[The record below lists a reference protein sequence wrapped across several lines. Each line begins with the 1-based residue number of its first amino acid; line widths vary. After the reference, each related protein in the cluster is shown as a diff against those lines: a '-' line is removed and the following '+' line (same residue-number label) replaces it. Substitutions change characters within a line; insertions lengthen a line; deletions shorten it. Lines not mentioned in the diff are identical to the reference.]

1 LPVVNQ
7 VPVQERLV
15 WSFWAAAAVAFVGG
29 LLPLVFGGTSSRMV
43 NVIVPFTIGAAAL
56 AVCGFVYQQGRLVS
70 AVLYFVA
77 GLAIVYG
84 VLAMF
89 AIPLELTVLGTC
101 NPSPA
106 TCLGGIGRPLT
117 AGENTGMGFA
127 AGFGL
132 VALFVGFLGLMIVFR
147 KPVLPPAPAPPVRNI
162 PPVKTREPERE
173 APASVAAEAEREEP
187 ELPAPE
193 ELPELPAHESEES
206 HLYS

>member
-1 LPVVNQ
+1 
-7 VPVQERLV
+7 
-15 WSFWAAAAVAFVGG
+15 
-29 LLPLVFGGTSSRMV
+29 
-43 NVIVPFTIGAAAL
+43 
-56 AVCGFVYQQGRLVS
+56 VCGFVYQQGRLVS

-84 VLAMF
+84 ALAMF
-89 AIPLELTVLGTC
+89 AIPLELAVLGTC

-106 TCLGGIGRPLT
+106 TCAGGVGRPLT
-117 AGENTGMGFA
+117 TGENTGMGFA

-162 PPVKTREPERE
+162 PPVKTPEPERE
-173 APASVAAEAEREEP
+173 ARAPVAAEAEKEEP

-193 ELPELPAHESEES
+193 ELPELPAHESAEP
-206 HLYS
+206 HLDS